1 MLDSVRGYWRG
12 RRSYQTLLY
21 TVGALLVLGGLFH
34 IVVFLVRG
42 GPWSGPLS
50 WRKPIVFGISFGLTV
65 ATIGWIMGFL
75 RMPRVIGWGLA
86 VPLAAASVTEVLLI
100 TMQQW
105 RGVPSHFNITTPFDG
120 EVFQWM
126 GNMVAVVA
134 VVISIVTIWSF
145 VALSAPPTI
154 AWAIRMGLV
163 LLVAGQGFG
172 GAIIA
177 NGFTRLDQGLTT
189 GFNVFGSEGA
199 MKVPHAVSM
208 HGIQVL
214 PFLAWLTGFTRWPE
228 RIGSAIV
235 LAGSAGYAG
244 LVVVAALQT
253 FSGLAPFDL
262 DAPVTAL
269 LSISAALLLGAFAV
283 AVGGLG
289 RPRRPSPAV
298 AR

>member
-1 MLDSVRGYWRG
+1 MLGSIRGYWRA
-12 RRSYQTLLY
+12 RRGYQTLLY
-21 TVGALLVLGGLFH
+21 AVGALLVLGGLFH
-34 IVVFLVRG
+34 IIVFLVRG

-50 WRKPIVFGISFGLTV
+50 WRKPSVFGISFGLTV
-65 ATIGWIMGFL
+65 GTIGWIMGFL
-75 RMPRVIGWGLA
+75 RMPRPVGWMLA
-86 VPLAAASVTEVLLI
+86 VPLAAASVAEVFLI

-105 RGVPSHFNITTPFDG
+105 RGVPSHFNVALPFDE

-145 VALSAPPTI
+145 VSLSAPPTI
-154 AWAIRMGLV
+154 AWAIRIGLV
-163 LLVAGQGFG
+163 LLVSGQAFG

-177 NGFTRLDQGLTT
+177 NGFNRLDQGFTT
-189 GFNVFGSEGA
+189 DFNVFGSAGA

-228 RIGSAIV
+228 RVGLAIV
-235 LAGSAGYAG
+235 LAASAGYTG

-253 FSGLAPFDL
+253 FSGLAPFEL
-262 DAPVTAL
+262 DAPVTAM
-269 LSISAALLLGAFAV
+269 LSVSAALLFGAFAL